1 MLSIPFY
8 EAQSV
13 VGHAF
18 LHLENCWAKAFTPE
32 LYITGHCLETINSGA
47 EYCTVWRKETYLEF
61 SIVSEC
67 N

>member
-1 MLSIPFY
+1 MSSIPFY

-32 LYITGHCLETINSGA
+32 LYITSHHLEHLILGQSTALFGEKKHTLSSA
-47 EYCTVWRKETYLEF
+47 
-61 SIVSEC
+61 
-67 N
+67 